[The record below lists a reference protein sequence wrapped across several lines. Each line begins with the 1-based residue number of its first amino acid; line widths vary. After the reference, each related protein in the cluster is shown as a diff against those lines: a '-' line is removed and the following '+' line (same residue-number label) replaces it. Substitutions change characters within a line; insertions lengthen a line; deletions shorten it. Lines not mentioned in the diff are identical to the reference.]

1 MKALMAAV
9 SAAAFLAACGTMGYG
24 NGAAS
29 TTRGAG
35 STPTRAADGTLI
47 GPDGR
52 TLYEFA
58 RDVAGSGKSACVDGC
73 ATNWPPLAVAPNA
86 AALGDY
92 TILLRSDNT
101 RQWAYKGQPLYYFA
115 KDTRPGE
122 KLGDGVNGVWNVAKP

>member
-58 RDVAGSGKSACVDGC
+58 RDVAGSGKSVCVETC
-73 ATNWPPLAVAPNA
+73 ATNWPPLGVA
-86 AALGDY
+86 AAAQPRGDY
-92 TILLRSDNT
+92 TIITRADGA
-101 RQWAYKGQPLYYFA
+101 RQWAFKGMPLYYFA
-115 KDTRPGE
+115 KDAKPGD
-122 KLGDGVNGVWNVAKP
+122 KTGDGFNKVWSVARP

>member
-52 TLYEFA
+52 TLYFFT
-58 RDVAGSGKSACVDGC
+58 RDAQGSGASACYDQC
-73 ATNWPPLAVAPNA
+73 AVNWPPLAVAPNA

-92 TILLRSDNT
+92 TIITRADGA
-101 RQWAYKGQPLYYFA
+101 RQWAFKGMPLYYFA
-115 KDTRPGE
+115 KDAKPGD
-122 KLGDGVNGVWNVAKP
+122 KNGDGAGGVWRVAR

>member
-1 MKALMAAV
+1 MTRKLSLAAIAL
-9 SAAAFLAACGTMGYG
+9 SATLLAACGTGGMHH
-24 NGAAS
+24 AKP
-29 TTRGAG
+29 

-86 AALGDY
+86 AALGDH
-92 TILLRSDNT
+92 TIITRADGA
-101 RQWAYKGQPLYYFA
+101 RQWAFKGMPLYYFA
-115 KDTRPGE
+115 KDAKPGD
-122 KLGDGVNGVWNVAKP
+122 KNGDGAGGVWRVAR

>member
-1 MKALMAAV
+1 MNIKTLTAALATAAL
-9 SAAAFLAACGTMGYG
+9 LAACGTTKTTAPAA
-24 NGAAS
+24 GAKPS
-29 TTRGAG
+29 TLTQ
-35 STPTRAADGTLI
+35 AADGTLI

-92 TILLRSDNT
+92 TIITRADGA
-101 RQWAYKGQPLYYFA
+101 RQWAFKGMPLYYFA
-115 KDTRPGE
+115 KDAKPGD
-122 KLGDGVNGVWNVAKP
+122 KNGDGAGGVWRVAR